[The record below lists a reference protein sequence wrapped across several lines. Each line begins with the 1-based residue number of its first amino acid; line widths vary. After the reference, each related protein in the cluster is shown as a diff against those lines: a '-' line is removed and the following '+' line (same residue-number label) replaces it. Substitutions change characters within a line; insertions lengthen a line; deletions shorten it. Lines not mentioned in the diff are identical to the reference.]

1 MEATALPVYF
11 GEWLKR
17 RRKALDLTQ
26 VELAQRA
33 GCSVFALRKIE
44 SGERRPSK
52 QLAGLLAQS
61 LEIPS
66 EDHPTFIRVARGEL
80 NLERLRPP
88 GSAHMPVL
96 TPASKPRSLA
106 NNLPVMPTPLV
117 GREPELAALS
127 RLLNDAQC
135 RLLTLVGPG
144 GVGKTRLAIEA
155 AGPQSDQFTHGVY
168 FVPLAGL
175 SSPDY
180 LLPAIA
186 GAVGYV
192 FQGKLEPRIQLLNY
206 LVTKQALLVLD
217 NLEHLLDGVELF
229 AEMLK
234 CAPGVKLLITSRER
248 LNLQS
253 EWVFEVQGLPVPV
266 TSQVKHPEAYSS
278 LALFVQC
285 ARRAKADFELRG
297 GDLLPVV
304 RICQMVEG
312 LPLGIE
318 LAAVWVSALKCQEI
332 AHEIERG
339 MDFLATSMRDAPER
353 QRSLRAAFDHSW
365 NLLSQ
370 DERDALSQLA
380 VFQGGFE
387 RQAAEVVAGA
397 TPPTLLALVSK
408 SLVRREESGRYGLHE
423 IIRQYARAHLSE
435 SAQSEAT
442 LDRHS
447 DFYLSLLRDRENDLK
462 GAAQRKA
469 LRELKREIDNVRA
482 AWSWA
487 VQRGNFISIG
497 EALRSFALLSDLGG
511 WLDQGSG
518 QLENVVQA
526 LRAVSENEQQLKVLG
541 QALTQQGDLL
551 FRQGKFDQALTRLE
565 ESLAILRP
573 IGDPTVLAGPLIFSS
588 VISHLNGEIERSQ
601 ALMVEG
607 LENAQAAGDP
617 WFTAYGIF
625 NQGYLASLV
634 GRYAEGYQ
642 QMLAGIAGW
651 RALGDPRYT
660 ALGLNFIS
668 RTAIKLGYHAEAQA
682 FLQESLDLCEQVGD
696 RWGIGTAY
704 RYLGLAALV
713 QGDPNEAQYLIH
725 KSLDIFSGVT
735 SGWDIVQSLVFLGEA
750 AALSGDSSKAKRIF
764 LDALNQASEA
774 QTVLLA
780 IEALIGLAHLQ
791 ARAGDCDQALELSIF
806 VLNHPA
812 CTQES
817 KERADQLRVEIE
829 ADLTAGQI
837 ESAHKQAQTKSL
849 EVLVEEL
856 LAVS

>member
-11 GEWLKR
+11 GEWLKL
-17 RRKALDLTQ
+17 RRKKLDLTQ
-26 VELAQRA
+26 SELAQRA